1 MALRDRVSTAAAT
14 ATLATVATVEGGTG
28 RSVAS
33 VATVTVAT
41 PGNSLSRQA
50 TVRQSAADL
59 LALVERVALAY
70 RTPPGELAEMKR
82 LALADP
88 SAAWSAFLATA
99 RTEGIQ

>member
-14 ATLATVATVEGGTG
+14 ATVATVATVEGGTV
-28 RSVAS
+28 RSVAR

-41 PGNSLSRQA
+41 PGVTSLRRAVVSR
-50 TVRQSAADL
+50 SAADL
-59 LALVERVALAY
+59 LALVEQVGLAY

-82 LALADP
+82 LAIADP
-88 SAAWSAFLATA
+88 LAAWSAFLATA